1 MKGRRYIFPHGA
13 ITRMSKDLGISDCT
27 IRNVCKGKIKGYA
40 SEDTA
45 KLIYAKAPA
54 YGGMRQRG

>member
-1 MKGRRYIFPHGA
+1 
-13 ITRMSKDLGISDCT
+13 MSKDLGISDCT

-45 KLIYAKAPA
+45 KLIYAKASA

>member
-1 MKGRRYIFPHGA
+1 
-13 ITRMSKDLGISDCT
+13 MSKDLGISDCT

-45 KLIYAKAPA
+45 KLIYAKAPG